1 MIGSSDHMQQGD
13 LEHRES
19 ERRYPNMFVHGS
31 FNEYGYDSG
40 LNNAFEQSPNGS
52 SISCTFICILWCQG
66 NIELTFLAL
75 QRDDLPTEF
84 QANVWGVTP
93 AGKPDLTRAFGDVD
107 NDTVLDLL
115 SPVSLLK
122 NVVWLEQYPPSP
134 HLAYRILI
142 NDATMRYSLVPTG
155 SQTVQILI
163 YVLLAAIPVLA
174 AVIGV
179 WAYRRSFY
187 AVKFNRLGQT
197 EKHDIY
203 PSALA
208 RAIRDNR
215 FVPDRFQTILDKLE
229 GRLSSKAPGKGNE
242 KQMGTLAQRQPRRT
256 VLIATM
262 EYDIEDWEIKIKIGG
277 LGVMAQLMSK
287 HLQHLDLVWVVP
299 CVGGIDYPID
309 QRAKPMTVKIL
320 DVEYTISVQY
330 HHVRPNITY
339 VLLDSEVFRRQ
350 TAKEPYPR
358 RMDDMESAIYY
369 SAWNSCIAEAMRRFP
384 IDLYHIND
392 YHGAVA
398 PLHLLPRTIPC
409 CLSLHNAEFQ
419 GMSNSLFLFYR

>member
-1 MIGSSDHMQQGD
+1 MLLLATFRQQTCAD
-13 LEHRES
+13 C
-19 ERRYPNMFVHGS
+19 
-31 FNEYGYDSG
+31 G
-40 LNNAFEQSPNGS
+40 LR
-52 SISCTFICILWCQG
+52 
-66 NIELTFLAL
+66 
-75 QRDDLPTEF
+75 RDDLPSEF

-122 NVVWLEQYPPSP
+122 NVVLLKQYPPSP
-134 HLAYRILI
+134 HLAYRILV
-142 NDATMRYSLVPTG
+142 NDATMRYSLIPTG
-155 SQTVQILI
+155 SRTTQILI
-163 YVLLAAIPVLA
+163 FALLAALPIIA
-174 AVIGV
+174 AITGV
-179 WAYRRSFY
+179 WAYQRSFY
-187 AVKFNRLGQT
+187 AVKFNRIGQS
-197 EKHDIY
+197 EKHGVH
-203 PSALA
+203 PLA
-208 RAIRDNR
+208 MVRTIRANR
-215 FVPDRFQTILDKLE
+215 FVPKGFMEFGNKLDNKL
-229 GRLSSKAPGKGNE
+229 RHKASDKDKGG
-242 KQMGTLAQRQPRRT
+242 QVTTLAQRQPRRT

-262 EYDIEDWEIKIKIGG
+262 EYDIEDWAIKIKIGG

-299 CVGGIDYPID
+299 CVGGIEYPVD
-309 QRAKPMTVKIL
+309 QHAKPMTVKIL
-320 DVEYTISVQY
+320 DSEYTIAVQY

-339 VLLDSEVFRRQ
+339 VLLDSEVFRQQ

-369 SAWNSCIAEAMRRFP
+369 SAWNSCIAETMRRFP

-392 YHGAVA
+392 YHGAIA

-419 GMSNSLFLFYR
+419 GTSEIPAFCRF